1 MRNIA
6 HLTVALLATTAAVP
20 AFAQAQAAPQES
32 GETTTADIVVTGLKA
47 SLQNSAQIKKNTME
61 IVDSITADDIGK
73 LPDPNVAETLTRVPG
88 VQAYRFGGEA
98 ASPVGNGSG
107 LTIRGLT
114 GQTGSRV
121 DGRAYFTAGSREFN
135 VEGASP
141 GMVAGLDVFKNPS
154 ADHIE
159 GAIGGLV
166 NIRTRKPFDFKD
178 TAASLAVGGR
188 YNDLGK
194 KLTPEYFGM
203 LSKRWDLGDG
213 GELGVLVAGSYS
225 QSFNRGDNTPSI
237 GGTQFRR
244 AIRADSAEYAN
255 NVGSGLNLNP
265 AFVGR
270 SDVTY
275 LADVNPTTVAAGDRQ
290 NLLSS
295 VGVQNNI
302 AQEDYKR
309 TRKGLS
315 AAVQW
320 APNPDLQFTVE
331 GNYNDYLYHQNYR
344 FLNAVDSRYAQG
356 LTTEAFT
363 IDEMLANRNQN
374 GGSNDLLSGQ
384 HITGGTFLNSGFTST
399 GGDEHRR
406 FKTYVV
412 AGNVKWQATDRLEA
426 KVDLS
431 YVKADQYQDN
441 RSVALAAAPGLSWNI
456 TRDLG
461 SPQRVAIAGP
471 DLASPSSWVFNN
483 YANGT
488 NQVWDDSGIAA
499 ALDLK
504 YSFEGSFLKNIRVG
518 GRYATQKDHY
528 NNYSFAGKNL
538 TTDGEALRLVP
549 TVVNGVLKQPNF
561 IPVTSMTDLV
571 DGSPTNFLDGKAGY
585 RGGYLTFSPDALL
598 GDTVKNRFP
607 LAGVL
612 AEDSLAENILARRY
626 FSEKTYAGY
635 AVADFGFLD
644 DRIKGNAGVRVVKTD
659 TSVRAMINQPGTSNI
674 IPNSSSSSYTDVL
687 PSFNLTGYVTPDT
700 LIRFGYGKGITR
712 PDLGSLNPTLVV
724 DVNNGVGSIGNPDLR
739 PQKADSFDLSFEHY
753 FSPINYVSAGLFYKK
768 IDGFFSGIT
777 SCQTVAGAPTPI
789 SNINCTGDQY
799 FLTQTI
805 NAAKGTAKGIELAG
819 QTFFDYDFVPTVL
832 QHFGVVGSFTYVET
846 KNPLT
851 LNGQRVNTMQPLTSK
866 YAYSVAGLYE
876 DDTVSARVVYTWRSK
891 AVLFGVAPNPID
903 GRYIRA
909 FGLLDASLNF
919 KLPHNFSLS
928 LTASNITN
936 QAADR
941 FVGEPGLATGIE
953 RQHFVNGRNFGA
965 TLRYSF
971 GS

>member
-1 MRNIA
+1 MSRIGRATIA
-6 HLTVALLATTAAVP
+6 LMATTIAMP
-20 AFAQAQAAPQES
+20 AIAQNASTQVDAEAENA
-32 GETTTADIVVTGLKA
+32 EIVVTGLKA

-141 GMVAGLDVFKNPS
+141 GMVAGLDVYKNPT

-178 TAASLAVGGR
+178 MAASAAVGGR

-194 KLTPEYFGM
+194 KLAPEYFGM
-203 LSKRWDLGDG
+203 LSKRWDVGDG
-213 GELGVLVAGSYS
+213 GELGVLIAGSYS
-225 QSFNRGDNTPSI
+225 QSFNRGDNTPSV

-244 AIRADSAEYAN
+244 AIRADSAEYAAN
-255 NVGSGLNLNP
+255 IGSGLRLNP
-265 AFVGR
+265 ALAGR

-275 LADVNPTTVAAGDRQ
+275 LADVDPLTAATSDRQ
-290 NLLSS
+290 NMLSA

-302 AQEDYKR
+302 SQEDYKR
-309 TRKGLS
+309 TRKGLNG
-315 AAVQW
+315 AIQW

-331 GNYNDYLYHQNYR
+331 GNYNDYLYHQSYR

-356 LTTEAFT
+356 LATEAFT
-363 IDEMLANRNQN
+363 IDEMFANRNAN
-374 GGSNDLLSGQ
+374 GGSNELLSGQ
-384 HITGGTFLNSGFTST
+384 HITGGTFLNSTFTST

-406 FKTYVV
+406 FKTYVI
-412 AGNVKWQATDRLEA
+412 AGNVKWQATDQLEA
-426 KVDLS
+426 KFDFS

-441 RSVALAAAPGLSWNI
+441 RSVTLTSAPGLTWNT
-456 TRDLG
+456 TRNLG
-461 SPQRVAIAGP
+461 TPQRVAIAGP
-471 DLASPSSWVFNN
+471 DLGSPTSWVFNN

-504 YSFEGSFLKNIRVG
+504 YSFDGSFLKDIRLG
-518 GRYATQKDHY
+518 GRYATQKDRY

-538 TTDGEALRLVP
+538 TTNGLALAADRSNAIAVS
-549 TVVNGVLKQPNF
+549 
-561 IPVTSMTDLV
+561 SMADLV
-571 DGSPTNFLDGKAGY
+571 ETSPTNFMNGEAGY
-585 RGGYLTFSPDALL
+585 RGGYLVFSPEALL
-598 GDTVKNRFP
+598 GDNVKNRFP
-607 LAGVL
+607 LAGIQL
-612 AEDSLAENILARRY
+612 DDSLTENLINRRY

-635 AVADFGFLD
+635 ALADFGFLD
-644 DRIKGNAGVRVVKTD
+644 DRIKGNAGVRVVRTD
-659 TSVRAMINQPGTSNI
+659 TFVRAMIVQPGATTI
-674 IPNSSSSSYTDVL
+674 VPNSSSSSYTDVL

-700 LIRFGYGKGITR
+700 LVRFGYSKGITR
-712 PDLGSLNPTLVV
+712 PELASLNPTLVL
-724 DVNNGVGSIGNPDLR
+724 DVNSGNGSLGNPALR

-753 FSPINYVSAGLFYKK
+753 FSPINYMSAGLFYKK
-768 IDGFFSGIT
+768 IDGFFAGVS
-777 SCQTVAGAPTPI
+777 SCQSIAGAPTPI
-789 SNINCTGDQY
+789 SNINCSGNQY
-799 FLTQTI
+799 FLTQTE
-805 NAAKGTAKGIELAG
+805 NAEKGTAKGIELAG
-819 QTFFDYDFVPTVL
+819 QTFFDYDFVPDFL
-832 QHFGVVGSFTYVET
+832 RRFGVVGSFTYVET

-851 LNGQRVNTMQPLTSK
+851 LNGQRVTTMQPLTSK
-866 YAYSVAGLYE
+866 YSYSVAGLYE
-876 DDTVSARVVYTWRSK
+876 NDVISARVVYTWRSK
-891 AVLFGVAPNPID
+891 AVLFGVAANPID
-903 GRYIRA
+903 GRYIRP

-919 KLPHNFSLS
+919 KLPHNFSVS
-928 LTASNITN
+928 LTASNLTN

-941 FVGEPGLATGIE
+941 FVGEPGMATNIE
-953 RQHFVNGRNFGA
+953 RQHFMNGRNFGA

>member
-1 MRNIA
+1 MHKFNRVI
-6 HLTVALLATTAAVP
+6 VALLATTAPLP
-20 AFAQAQAAPQES
+20 ALAQEAATQANPDT
-32 GETTTADIVVTGLKA
+32 GVADIVVTGLKA
-47 SLQNSAQIKKNTME
+47 SLQNNAQIKKNAME

-121 DGRAYFTAGSREFN
+121 DSRAYFTAGSREFN

-141 GMVAGLDVFKNPS
+141 GMVAGLDVYKNPS

-178 TAASLAVGGR
+178 MAASAAIGGR

-225 QSFNRGDNTPSI
+225 QSFNRGDNTPSV

-244 AIRADSAEYAN
+244 TIRADSAEYAAN
-255 NVGSGLNLNP
+255 IGTGLNLNP
-265 AFVGR
+265 ALAGR

-275 LADVNPTTVAAGDRQ
+275 LADVNPATIAAADRQ
-290 NLLSS
+290 YLLSA

-302 AQEDYKR
+302 AQEDYRR
-309 TRKGLS
+309 TRKGLN
-315 AAVQW
+315 AAIQW

-331 GNYNDYLYHQNYR
+331 GNFNDYLYHQSYR

-356 LTTEAFT
+356 LTTAAFS
-363 IDEMLANRNQN
+363 IDEMLANRNAN

-384 HITGGTFLNSGFTST
+384 HITGGTFLNSTFTSI

-406 FKTYVV
+406 FKTYVI
-412 AGNVKWQATDRLEA
+412 AGNVKWQATDHLEA
-426 KVDLS
+426 KFDFS

-441 RSVALAAAPGLSWNI
+441 RSVTLASAPGLSWNT
-456 TRDLG
+456 TRMLG
-461 SPQRVAIAGP
+461 TPQRVSIVGP
-471 DLASPSSWVFNN
+471 DLGAATSWVFNN

-504 YSFEGSFLKNIRVG
+504 YSVDSDFLKSVRVG
-518 GRYATQKDHY
+518 GRYATQKDRY

-538 TTDGEALRLVP
+538 TTNSLALAADRS
-549 TVVNGVLKQPNF
+549 NA
-561 IPVTSMTDLV
+561 IPVSAMADLV
-571 DGSPTNFLDGKAGY
+571 ETSPSNFMNGEAGY
-585 RGGYLTFSPDALL
+585 RGGFLVFSPGALL
-598 GDTVKNRFP
+598 GDNVKDRFP
-607 LAGVL
+607 FAGVQ
-612 AEDSLAENILARRY
+612 AEDSLTENLINRRY

-635 AVADFGFLD
+635 ALADFGFLD
-644 DRIKGNAGVRVVKTD
+644 ERIKGNAGVRVVRTE
-659 TSVRAMINQPGTSNI
+659 TFVQARIIQPGTTNI
-674 IPNSSSSSYTDVL
+674 IPNASSSSYTDVL
-687 PSFNLTGYVTPDT
+687 PSFNLTGYVTPDM
-700 LIRFGYGKGITR
+700 LVRFGYSKGITR
-712 PDLGSLNPTLVV
+712 PELASLNPTLVL
-724 DVNNGVGSIGNPDLR
+724 DVNSGNGSLGNPDLR
-739 PQKADSFDLSFEHY
+739 PQKADSFDLSLEHY

-768 IDGFFSGIT
+768 IDGFFAGIS

-789 SNINCTGDQY
+789 SNVNCSGSQY
-799 FLTQTI
+799 FLTQTD
-805 NAAKGTAKGIELAG
+805 NAEKGTAKGIELAG
-819 QTFFDYDFVPTVL
+819 QTFFDYDFVPDFL
-832 QHFGVVGSFTYVET
+832 HHFGVVGSFTYVET

-851 LNGQRVNTMQPLTSK
+851 LNGQRVTTMQPLTSK
-866 YAYSVAGLYE
+866 YSYSVAGLYE
-876 DDTVSARVVYTWRSK
+876 NDAISARVVYTWRSK
-891 AVLFGVAPNPID
+891 AVLFGVAANPID
-903 GRYIRA
+903 GRYIRP

-919 KLPHNFSLS
+919 KLPHNFSVS
-928 LTASNITN
+928 FTASNLTN

-953 RQHFVNGRNFGA
+953 RQHFINGRNFGA

>member
-1 MRNIA
+1 MKKIA
-6 HLTVALLATTAAVP
+6 HFTAVLLATSAVMPVAAQTV
-20 AFAQAQAAPQES
+20 AAPPES
-32 GETTTADIVVTGLKA
+32 GEPSVADIVVTGLRA
-47 SLQNSAQIKKNTME
+47 SMQNSAQIKKNTME

-98 ASPVGNGSG
+98 SSPVGNGSG

-178 TAASLAVGGR
+178 MAVSAAVGGR

-203 LSKRWDLGDG
+203 LSKRWDLGNG
-213 GELGVLVAGSYS
+213 GELGVLIAGSYS
-225 QSFNRGDNTPSI
+225 QSFNRGDNTPAI
-237 GGTQFRR
+237 GGSNFRR
-244 AIRADSAEYAN
+244 AIRGDSAEYAA
-255 NVGSGLNLNP
+255 NVGTGLNLNP

-275 LADVNPTTVAAGDRQ
+275 LADVNPTTVAQANRAA
-290 NLLSS
+290 LLSS

-302 AQEDYKR
+302 SQEDYKR

-320 APNPDLQFTVE
+320 KPNPDLEFYAE
-331 GNYNDYLYHQNYR
+331 GNYNDYLYNQHYR
-344 FLNAVDSRYAQG
+344 FLNATDSRYARS
-356 LTTEAFT
+356 LSTTAFT
-363 IDEMLANRNQN
+363 IDEMLANRNSN
-374 GGSNDLLSGQ
+374 GGTNDLLSGQ
-384 HITGGTFLNSGFTST
+384 HITGGTFLNSTFSTT

-406 FKTYVV
+406 FKTFVI
-412 AGNVKWQATDRLEA
+412 AGGVKWQATDQLEA
-426 KVDLS
+426 KLDLS

-441 RSVALAAAPGLSWNI
+441 RSVTLAAAAGKTWDI

-461 SPQRVAIAGP
+461 TPEQVTITGP

-504 YSFEGSFLKNIRVG
+504 YSFDGAFLKDIRVG

-528 NNYSFAGKNL
+528 SNYNFAGKNL
-538 TTDGEALRLVP
+538 TTNGLALAADRS
-549 TVVNGVLKQPNF
+549 NA
-561 IPVTSMTDLV
+561 ISVTSMADLV
-571 DGSPTNFLDGKAGY
+571 EASPTNFMNGDAGY
-585 RGGYLTFSPDALL
+585 RGGYLVFSPDALL
-598 GDTVKNRFP
+598 GDNVKNRFP
-607 LAGVL
+607 LAGIQ
-612 AEDSLAENILARRY
+612 AEDSLTENILNRRY

-659 TSVRAMINQPGTSNI
+659 TFVRAMITQPGTTNI
-674 IPNSSSSSYTDVL
+674 IPNGSSSSYTDVL

-700 LIRFGYGKGITR
+700 LVRFGYGKGITR
-712 PDLGSLNPTLVV
+712 PDLGALNPTLVIDSNV
-724 DVNNGVGSIGNPDLR
+724 GTGSIGNPDLR

-753 FSPINYVSAGLFYKK
+753 FSPVNYVSAGLFYKK
-768 IDGFFSGIT
+768 IDGFFSGIS
-777 SCQTVAGAPTPI
+777 SCQTVTGAPTPV
-789 SNINCTGDQY
+789 SNTNCTGSQY
-799 FLTQTI
+799 FLTQTV
-805 NAAKGTAKGIELAG
+805 NAEKGTAKGVELAA
-819 QTFFDYDFVPTVL
+819 QTFFDYDFMPDFL
-832 QHFGVVGSFTYVET
+832 HHFGVVGSFTYVST

-851 LNGQRVNTMQPLTSK
+851 LNGQRTITMQPLTSK
-866 YAYSVAGLYE
+866 FAYSVAGLYE
-876 DDTVSARVVYTWRSK
+876 DKTISARVVYTWRSK
-891 AVLFGVAPNPID
+891 AVLFGVANNPID
-903 GRYIRA
+903 GRYIRS

-928 LTASNITN
+928 LTASNLTN

-941 FVGEPGLATGIE
+941 FVGEPGLTTGIE

>member
-1 MRNIA
+1 MQKFNKAI
-6 HLTVALLATTAAVP
+6 VALLATTAALP
-20 AFAQAQAAPQES
+20 AMAQNATQANS
-32 GETTTADIVVTGLKA
+32 DSSVADIVVTGLKA

-141 GMVAGLDVFKNPS
+141 GMVAGLDVYKNPS

-178 TAASLAVGGR
+178 MAASAAIGGR

-203 LSKRWDLGDG
+203 LSKRWDVGDG

-225 QSFNRGDNTPSI
+225 QSFNRGDNTPSV

-244 AIRADSAEYAN
+244 AIRADSAEYAAN
-255 NVGSGLNLNP
+255 IGTGLNLNP
-265 AFVGR
+265 TLAGR

-275 LADVNPTTVAAGDRQ
+275 LADVNPATVAAADRQ
-290 NLLSS
+290 NLLSA

-302 AQEDYKR
+302 AQEDYRR
-309 TRKGLS
+309 TRKGLN
-315 AAVQW
+315 AAIQW

-331 GNYNDYLYHQNYR
+331 GNFNDYLYHQSYR

-356 LTTEAFT
+356 LTTKAFS
-363 IDEMLANRNQN
+363 IDEMLANRNAN

-384 HITGGTFLNSGFTST
+384 HITGGTFLNSTFTSI

-406 FKTYVV
+406 FKTYVI
-412 AGNVKWQATDRLEA
+412 AGNVKWQATDNLEA
-426 KVDLS
+426 KFDFS

-441 RSVALAAAPGLSWNI
+441 RSVTLASAPGLTWNT
-456 TRDLG
+456 TRTLG
-461 SPQRVAIAGP
+461 TPQRVSIVGP
-471 DLASPSSWVFNN
+471 DLGAATSWVFNN

-504 YSFEGSFLKNIRVG
+504 YSVDSDFLKSVRVG
-518 GRYATQKDHY
+518 GRYATQKDRY

-538 TTDGEALRLVP
+538 TT
-549 TVVNGVLKQPNF
+549 NGLARAADRSNA
-561 IPVTSMTDLV
+561 IPVSSMADLV
-571 DGSPTNFLDGKAGY
+571 ETSPTNFMNGKAGY
-585 RGGYLTFSPDALL
+585 RGGFLVFSPGALL
-598 GDTVKNRFP
+598 GDNVKNRFP
-607 LAGVL
+607 LAGIQ
-612 AEDSLAENILARRY
+612 AQDSLTENLINRRY

-635 AVADFGFLD
+635 ALADFGFLD
-644 DRIKGNAGVRVVKTD
+644 DRIKGNAGVRVVRTD
-659 TSVRAMINQPGTSNI
+659 TFVQARIVQPGTTTI
-674 IPNSSSSSYTDVL
+674 IPNASSSSYTDVL

-700 LIRFGYGKGITR
+700 LVRFGYSKGITR
-712 PDLGSLNPTLVV
+712 PELASLNPTLVL
-724 DVNNGVGSIGNPDLR
+724 DVNSGNGSLGNPDLR

-768 IDGFFSGIT
+768 IDGFFAGIS
-777 SCQTVAGAPTPI
+777 SCQTVAGALTPI
-789 SNINCTGDQY
+789 SNINCSGSQY
-799 FLTQTI
+799 FLTQTE
-805 NAAKGTAKGIELAG
+805 NAEKGTAKGIELAG
-819 QTFFDYDFVPTVL
+819 QTFFDYDFVPDFL
-832 QHFGVVGSFTYVET
+832 HRFGVVGSFTYVET

-851 LNGQRVNTMQPLTSK
+851 LNGQRVTTMQPLTSK
-866 YAYSVAGLYE
+866 YSYSVAGLYE
-876 DDTVSARVVYTWRSK
+876 NDVISARVVYTWRSK
-891 AVLFGVAPNPID
+891 AVLFGVAANPID
-903 GRYIRA
+903 GRYIRP

-919 KLPHNFSLS
+919 KLPHNFSVS
-928 LTASNITN
+928 LTASNLTN

-953 RQHFVNGRNFGA
+953 RQHFINGRNFGA